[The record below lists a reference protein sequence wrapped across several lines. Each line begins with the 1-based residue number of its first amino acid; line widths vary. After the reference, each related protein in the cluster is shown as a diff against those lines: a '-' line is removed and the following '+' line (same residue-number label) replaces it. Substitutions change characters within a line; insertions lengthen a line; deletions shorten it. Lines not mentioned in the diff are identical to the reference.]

1 MLAVVKSVALYGL
14 QGYLVRVEVD
24 VGGGLPAFE
33 IVGLPDAAVREARD
47 RVRAALKNAGFTF
60 PLGRITVNLA
70 PADIRKEGP
79 GYDLALAA
87 GILAATGQV
96 PAQAAARF
104 VYFGEL
110 SLDGTVRGV
119 CGVLPAVAAAV
130 DYGENEV
137 VVAAANAHEAALV
150 AGATVYPVENLQELA
165 QFLAGERELPQPCR
179 VDLAAGEPRKATLD
193 FSEVRGQLYAKRAL
207 EVAAAGGHNVLM
219 IGTPGTG
226 KTMLARRLPTILPA
240 MTFAE
245 ALEVTKIHSLAG
257 LLPPGEPLLRERPF
271 RAPHHTA
278 SPAALVGGGRYPRP
292 GEVSLA
298 HHGVL
303 FLDEFPEF
311 SKEALEALRQP
322 LEDGIVTVSRAAAAV
337 SFPARIM
344 LVAAAN
350 PCPCGYQGDQE
361 KECTCSPAQLQR
373 YRSRLSGPLLDRID
387 ICITVPRVRFEELAG
402 EPAGESSAA
411 VRQRVEGA
419 RAVQRERF
427 RGTPVTCN
435 AAMTGAQVRRFCGPT
450 REAQRMLQAAFR
462 QMALSARA
470 YDRVLKVARTIAD
483 LEGAEAI
490 GTAHIAEALQY
501 REREGAAF

>member
-24 VGGGLPAFE
+24 IGGGLPAFE
-33 IVGLPDAAVREARD
+33 IVGLPDVAVREARD

-96 PAQAAARF
+96 PAEAAARF
-104 VYFGEL
+104 VYLGEL
-110 SLDGTVRGV
+110 SLEGTVRGI

-130 DYGENEV
+130 DCGENEV
-137 VVAAANAHEAALV
+137 VVAAANAPEAALV

-165 QFLAGERELPQPCR
+165 QFLTGERELPQPCK
-179 VDLAAGEPRKATLD
+179 VDLAAGEPQKAVLD

-226 KTMLARRLPTILPA
+226 KTMLARRLPTILPT

-245 ALEVTKIHSLAG
+245 ALEVTKIYSLAG
-257 LLPPGEPLLRERPF
+257 LLPPGEPLVRERPF

-350 PCPCGYQGDQE
+350 PW
-361 KECTCSPAQLQR
+361 
-373 YRSRLSGPLLDRID
+373 
-387 ICITVPRVRFEELAG
+387 RF
-402 EPAGESSAA
+402 
-411 VRQRVEGA
+411 V
-419 RAVQRERF
+419 
-427 RGTPVTCN
+427 
-435 AAMTGAQVRRFCGPT
+435 
-450 REAQRMLQAAFR
+450 
-462 QMALSARA
+462 
-470 YDRVLKVARTIAD
+470 
-483 LEGAEAI
+483 
-490 GTAHIAEALQY
+490 
-501 REREGAAF
+501 

>member
-24 VGGGLPAFE
+24 IGGGLPAFE
-33 IVGLPDAAVREARD
+33 IVGLPDTAVREARD

-110 SLDGTVRGV
+110 SLEGTVRGV
-119 CGVLPAVAAAV
+119 YGVLPAVAAAV
-130 DYGENEV
+130 EHGANEV
-137 VVAAANAHEAALV
+137 VVAAANASEAALV

-165 QFLAGERELPQPCR
+165 QFLAGEQELAPCR

-193 FSEVRGQLYAKRAL
+193 FAEVRGQFYAKRAL

-219 IGTPGTG
+219 IGSPGTG

-350 PCPCGYQGDQE
+350 PCPCGFYGDQE
-361 KECTCSPAQLQR
+361 KECTCSPARLQR

-435 AAMTGAQVRRFCGPT
+435 AAMTGTQVRRFCGPT

-501 REREGAAF
+501 RERGEGGF

>member
-1 MLAVVKSVALYGL
+1 
-14 QGYLVRVEVD
+14 
-24 VGGGLPAFE
+24 
-33 IVGLPDAAVREARD
+33 
-47 RVRAALKNAGFTF
+47 
-60 PLGRITVNLA
+60 
-70 PADIRKEGP
+70 
-79 GYDLALAA
+79 
-87 GILAATGQV
+87 
-96 PAQAAARF
+96 
-104 VYFGEL
+104 
-110 SLDGTVRGV
+110 
-119 CGVLPAVAAAV
+119 
-130 DYGENEV
+130 
-137 VVAAANAHEAALV
+137 
-150 AGATVYPVENLQELA
+150 
-165 QFLAGERELPQPCR
+165 
-179 VDLAAGEPRKATLD
+179 
-193 FSEVRGQLYAKRAL
+193 
-207 EVAAAGGHNVLM
+207 
-219 IGTPGTG
+219 
-226 KTMLARRLPTILPA
+226 MLARRLPTILPA

-387 ICITVPRVRFEELAG
+387 ICITVPRVRFEELSG

-435 AAMTGAQVRRFCGPT
+435 AAMTGAQVRRFCAPT

-483 LEGAEAI
+483 LEGAAAI

>member
-1 MLAVVKSVALYGL
+1 LLAVVKSVALYGL
-14 QGYLVRVEVD
+14 QWHMVRVEVD
-24 VGGGLPAFE
+24 IGGGLPAFE

-96 PAQAAARF
+96 PAHTAARF

-119 CGVLPAVAAAV
+119 YGALPAVAAAV
-130 DYGENEV
+130 EHGGHDV
-137 VVAAANAHEAALV
+137 VVAEANASEAALV
-150 AGATVYPVENLQELA
+150 AGAAVYPVKSLQEMAL
-165 QFLAGERELPQPCR
+165 FLTGEREIAPYR
-179 VDLAAGEPRKATLD
+179 VDLPAADMRQPTVD
-193 FSEVRGQLYAKRAL
+193 FAEVRGQLYAKRAL

-219 IGTPGTG
+219 TGSPGTG

-257 LLPPGEPLLRERPF
+257 LLPPGEPLVRERPF

-278 SPAALVGGGRYPRP
+278 SPAALVGGGRHPRP

-322 LEDGIVTVSRAAAAV
+322 LEDGVVTVSRAVAAV

-344 LVAAAN
+344 LVAASN
-350 PCPCGYQGDQE
+350 PCPCGFQGDE
-361 KECTCSPAQLQR
+361 ARECTCLPGQLQR

-387 ICITVPRVRFEELAG
+387 IHITVPRVRYEELAG
-402 EPAGESSAA
+402 EPLGESSAA
-411 VRQRVEGA
+411 VRERVEKA

-427 RGTPVTCN
+427 KGTIITCN
-435 AAMTGAQVRRFCGPT
+435 AGMRGAHVKHFCGTT

-462 QMALSARA
+462 QLALSARA

-483 LEGAEAI
+483 LEGAETI
-490 GTAHIAEALQY
+490 DTAHIAEALQY
-501 REREGAAF
+501 RERERVVF